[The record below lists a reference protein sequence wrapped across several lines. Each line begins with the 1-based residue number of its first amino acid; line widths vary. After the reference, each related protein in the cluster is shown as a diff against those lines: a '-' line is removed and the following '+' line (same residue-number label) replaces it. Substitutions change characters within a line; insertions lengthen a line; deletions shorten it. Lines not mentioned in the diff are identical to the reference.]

1 MCVVTPLQVIVTQ
14 LHGVQAILHILLNVK
29 DREDV
34 IEPAVCTLRHLTSRH
49 VNAEM
54 AQMVLRENFG
64 IPVLVNFLQP
74 QYKWPLIKVGC
85 MRHGLLHPWCCA
97 AGQCSACMGTHLP
110 YMHETLYTSVSKYK
124 QCMYSHTCT
133 MHCITTPAIGTLMY
147 GIIL

>member
-1 MCVVTPLQVIVTQ
+1 MCVVALLQVIVTQ

-74 QYKWPLIKVGC
+74 QYKWPLIKVC
-85 MRHGLLHPWCCA
+85 AHHRLLHPCVLCS
-97 AGQCSACMGTHLP
+97 GTMQCT
-110 YMHETLYTSVSKYK
+110 
-124 QCMYSHTCT
+124 
-133 MHCITTPAIGTLMY
+133 Y
-147 GIIL
+147 GHPLTIHA